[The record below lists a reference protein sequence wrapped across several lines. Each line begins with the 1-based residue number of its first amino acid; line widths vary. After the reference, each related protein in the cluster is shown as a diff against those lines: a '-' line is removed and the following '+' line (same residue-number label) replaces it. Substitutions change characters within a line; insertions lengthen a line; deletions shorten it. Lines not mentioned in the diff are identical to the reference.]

1 MMGISL
7 SIISTLK
14 LIYDMMFGTIC
25 VVYGLSLIYF
35 TMPVGFC
42 LTSNIHLKR
51 YYTQNLGFL
60 GKKFLMVSLK
70 SKV

>member
-1 MMGISL
+1 
-7 SIISTLK
+7 
-14 LIYDMMFGTIC
+14 MMFGTIC